1 MKTRGTEIKNG
12 KLIFTPDR
20 IPKKTDAELE
30 AEQIE
35 TNKEI
40 TQRSKNKIVH
50 KIKGDRQ
57 LWD

>member
-1 MKTRGTEIKNG
+1 MGTEIKNG
-12 KLIFTPDR
+12 KLIFTHDR

-35 TNKEI
+35 RNKEI
-40 TQRSKNKIVH
+40 TQRSKNKIAH

>member
-1 MKTRGTEIKNG
+1 MGTEIKNG

-35 TNKEI
+35 RNKEI